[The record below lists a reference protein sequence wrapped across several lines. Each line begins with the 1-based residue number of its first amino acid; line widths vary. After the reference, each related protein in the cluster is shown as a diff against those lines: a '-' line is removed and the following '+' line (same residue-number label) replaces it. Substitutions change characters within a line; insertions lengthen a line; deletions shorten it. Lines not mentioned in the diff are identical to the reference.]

1 MGTGRHNVQI
11 SIKGYN
17 TGTSWISANSDSK
30 LGKFCVCST
39 VCMHAESV
47 DRCAMALANFSFRG
61 YNFRA
66 VSFSAKYT
74 EIRPPR
80 K

>member
-1 MGTGRHNVQI
+1 MYTVHNT
-11 SIKGYN
+11 IKGYN
-17 TGTSWISANSDSK
+17 TGRPTSWISANSDSK